1 MKITSD
7 LKYLIIAVIAV
18 FLVVN
23 LSGCGENP
31 TEMQNQPTPYEL
43 PDIPGFPKNLN
54 IPAEN
59 PMTVEGVEL
68 GRYLFYDGRLAG
80 SSHPDSMMT
89 CATCHVQKNAFEA
102 GIDNPRFP
110 GGKTRGLPSAEYP
123 EGKETPHYMLPL
135 FNLVYNHNGYL
146 WNGWVSEENQKLGS
160 EAYGVPAE
168 EPFNFRNLESLVW
181 MTIEAPH
188 EVNGD
193 IEKSVRMIESID
205 KYPPMFEKAFGT
217 PEVNI
222 DRMSK
227 AIAQFLRSIVSYNS
241 KFHRYLRQEA
251 TLSEA
256 ELRGHNLFFSE
267 EADCFHCH
275 GGSILMTTNE
285 YFNNA
290 KDSVFNE
297 ERDRFVVT
305 GDPLDIGAYKA
316 PSLLN
321 IELTAPYMHDGRF
334 KNLDE
339 VIDFYSE
346 GLVYSD
352 YVHPLMKNVREGGV
366 QLSDQDK
373 EDLKA
378 FLLALTDHQMVNDP
392 AYSKPSDLP

>member
-1 MKITSD
+1 
-7 LKYLIIAVIAV
+7 
-18 FLVVN
+18 
-23 LSGCGENP
+23 
-31 TEMQNQPTPYEL
+31 
-43 PDIPGFPKNLN
+43 
-54 IPAEN
+54 
-59 PMTVEGVEL
+59 
-68 GRYLFYDGRLAG
+68 
-80 SSHPDSMMT
+80 
-89 CATCHVQKNAFEA
+89 
-102 GIDNPRFP
+102 
-110 GGKTRGLPSAEYP
+110 
-123 EGKETPHYMLPL
+123 
-135 FNLVYNHNGYL
+135 
-146 WNGWVSEENQKLGS
+146 
-160 EAYGVPAE
+160 
-168 EPFNFRNLESLVW
+168 
-181 MTIEAPH
+181 
-188 EVNGD
+188 
-193 IEKSVRMIESID
+193 
-205 KYPPMFEKAFGT
+205 
-217 PEVNI
+217 
-222 DRMSK
+222 
-227 AIAQFLRSIVSYNS
+227 
-241 KFHRYLRQEA
+241 
-251 TLSEA
+251 
-256 ELRGHNLFFSE
+256 
-267 EADCFHCH
+267 
-275 GGSILMTTNE
+275 MTTNE